1 MCHQGKGWVPTDRG
15 TGVSQGEG
23 RCWGGGMVWL
33 WGVCW
38 VPRDRGPGVSWDEG
52 WVPRAI
58 DWEAWGSLGYEG
70 QVPRAED

>member
-1 MCHQGKGWVPTDRG
+1 ML
-15 TGVSQGEG
+15 
-23 RCWGGGMVWL
+23 GGGMVWL

-58 DWEAWGSLGYEG
+58 DWEAWGSLGCEG